1 MYRLVIAEKSSVA
14 QSIAK
19 ALGAGIRREGFL
31 EGDGFLVSWCVGHL
45 AGLAEPSVYNPA
57 YARWRKKDLPIVPEN
72 WRFTIARDKRK
83 QFDILRTLLRRED
96 VSEVINACDAGREG
110 ELIFRTVYHLAG
122 CTKPVKRL
130 WISSMED
137 SAIREGFANLRPGS
151 DYDGLHQAALCRLK
165 ADWLVG
171 INATRLFSLL
181 YGRTLNVGRVMSP
194 TLAMIARR
202 EMEIAG
208 FEPKAFYVVELSCG
222 NMVLAGERFSDKQ
235 YAENIAVSCQGKSV
249 IIQTVE
255 RQEKTENAPALYDLT
270 SLQREANRTL
280 GYTAQQT
287 LDYLQNLYEKKLC
300 TYPRTDSRYLTDDME
315 STIPELVDIASAI
328 YGLEAP
334 EFVLSAQV
342 CNSKKVTDHHA
353 IIPTRSAADADISA
367 LPLGEQE
374 ILRLAALGLLRAV
387 CPPCRYTETSM
398 TAECGG
404 QLFTVKGRS
413 VLDQG
418 WKIYAVKE
426 KPEDIVLPDGLSE
439 GQTLTVDDIQTKTG
453 KTTPP
458 KHYTEDTILAAMEN
472 AGAQDM
478 SEDAERRGIG
488 TPATRAGILEKLVA
502 SGLVERKKAKKITSL
517 ISTQAGTSL
526 AAVLPEILQSPL
538 LTADWEHRL
547 GEVEHGE
554 LSPEKFM
561 AGIRD
566 LVQNLVNS
574 YQPVPNAKELF
585 PSGREIV
592 GPCPRCGNDVTEHK
606 KGFFC
611 ENRDCSFALWK
622 DSRFFAAKKK
632 TLTKEIAASLLS
644 GKRVKLADCISGKTG
659 KTYDAFVT
667 LEDNGQRTDY
677 RLEFGGKMRR

>member
-19 ALGAGIRREGFL
+19 VLGAGIRREGFL
-31 EGDGFLVSWCVGHL
+31 EGDGLLISWCIGHL

-57 YARWRKKDLPIVPEN
+57 YARWRKKDLPIIPEN
-72 WRFTIARDKRK
+72 WRSTVAKDKRK

-96 VSEVINACDAGREG
+96 ISEVVNACDAGREG
-110 ELIFRTVYHLAG
+110 ELIFRTFYHLAG

-137 SAIREGFANLRPGS
+137 STIREGFANLRPGS

-202 EMEIAG
+202 ETEIAG
-208 FEPKAFYVVELSCG
+208 FEPKVFYVVELSCG

-249 IIQTVE
+249 VIQTVE

-315 STIPELVDIASAI
+315 STVPELVDIASVI
-328 YGLEAP
+328 CGLDAP
-334 EFVLSAQV
+334 ESVLSAQI

-367 LPLGEQE
+367 LPLGERE

-387 CPPCRYTETSM
+387 CPPCRYTETSV

-426 KPEDIVLPDGLSE
+426 KPEDIVVPDGLSE
-439 GQTLTVDDIQTKTG
+439 GQTLTVDDTQMKTG

-458 KHYTEDTILAAMEN
+458 KHYTED
-472 AGAQDM
+472 
-478 SEDAERRGIG
+478 
-488 TPATRAGILEKLVA
+488 VC
-502 SGLVERKKAKKITSL
+502 
-517 ISTQAGTSL
+517 
-526 AAVLPEILQSPL
+526 
-538 LTADWEHRL
+538 
-547 GEVEHGE
+547 
-554 LSPEKFM
+554 
-561 AGIRD
+561 
-566 LVQNLVNS
+566 
-574 YQPVPNAKELF
+574 Y
-585 PSGREIV
+585 
-592 GPCPRCGNDVTEHK
+592 
-606 KGFFC
+606 KG
-611 ENRDCSFALWK
+611 
-622 DSRFFAAKKK
+622 
-632 TLTKEIAASLLS
+632 
-644 GKRVKLADCISGKTG
+644 
-659 KTYDAFVT
+659 
-667 LEDNGQRTDY
+667 
-677 RLEFGGKMRR
+677 